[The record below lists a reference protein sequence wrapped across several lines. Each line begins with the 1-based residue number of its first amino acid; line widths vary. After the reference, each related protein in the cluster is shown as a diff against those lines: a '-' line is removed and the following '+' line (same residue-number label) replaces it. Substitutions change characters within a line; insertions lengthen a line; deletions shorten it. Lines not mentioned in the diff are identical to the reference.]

1 MRAAFTLIEVLV
13 VIAIIAMLIAILLPG
28 LGKARESGRQVVCLS
43 NQRQIGTALAMY
55 ANTFREYTPRE
66 AGVSENGRTPE
77 VAAYRGAEWNL
88 AWAFNLRPFLD
99 PRAESSA
106 ANGGLRDQYA
116 DAPYYRDPARR
127 KDPHNIHYVN
137 NGLRFTARN
146 VVSSIAKGPTPL
158 RRYLAPD
165 RTMFLTCF
173 VDDPNGLRW
182 GSWYNG
188 SLSELNIAIYY
199 DMWRTS
205 NVDGIGGS
213 TPETAQRIAVN
224 RHGRGANAVFL
235 DGHALARPAIE
246 LTTVANWDDNDYR
259 AYGR

>member
-1 MRAAFTLIEVLV
+1 
-13 VIAIIAMLIAILLPG
+13 
-28 LGKARESGRQVVCLS
+28 
-43 NQRQIGTALAMY
+43 
-55 ANTFREYTPRE
+55 
-66 AGVSENGRTPE
+66 
-77 VAAYRGAEWNL
+77 
-88 AWAFNLRPFLD
+88 
-99 PRAESSA
+99 
-106 ANGGLRDQYA
+106 
-116 DAPYYRDPARR
+116 
-127 KDPHNIHYVN
+127 
-137 NGLRFTARN
+137 
-146 VVSSIAKGPTPL
+146 
-158 RRYLAPD
+158 
-165 RTMFLTCF
+165 MFLTCF

-224 RHGRGANAVFL
+224 RHGRGANAIFL